1 MSSEKMIA
9 KTIQKIT
16 GESLVII
23 NKNAFELMAMGLAK
37 TRLEALNLMLEMA
50 S

>member
-9 KTIQKIT
+9 KAIQKIT
-16 GESLVII
+16 GDSLVII
-23 NKNAFELMAMGLAK
+23 NKNAYELIAMGLAK
-37 TRLEALNLMLEMA
+37 TRLDALNILLEMA